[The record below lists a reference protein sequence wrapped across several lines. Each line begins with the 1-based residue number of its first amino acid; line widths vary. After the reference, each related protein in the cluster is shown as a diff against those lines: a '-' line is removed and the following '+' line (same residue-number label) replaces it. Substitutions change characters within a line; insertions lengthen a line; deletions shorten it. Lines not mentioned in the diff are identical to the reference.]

1 MPRRPSDARRIL
13 VSQPMNASAAARI
26 LLLSKRPFLL
36 LARHAGK
43 QEGPL
48 FVRTSAWPLAAHPS
62 FAQTVN
68 VHAARRTLLSRMRG
82 RGPAPGCSGEEQTC
96 RSRLWQSAPAGTA
109 ATARRSPR
117 RRSARC
123 RRPAARSS
131 SSTSLTTTSFPAPAA
146 RAARCRWARW
156 LPGSRRSTT
165 AASSRTKT
173 TSTLS
178 SASCRPA
185 RA

>member
-1 MPRRPSDARRIL
+1 
-13 VSQPMNASAAARI
+13 MNACVAARI
-26 LLLSKRPFLL
+26 LYYSKRPFLL

-48 FVRTSAWPLAAHPS
+48 FVRTTARPLAAYPS

-68 VHAARRTLLSRMRG
+68 ASAARRNLLSRMRG
-82 RGPAPGCSGEEQTC
+82 RRPAPGCSGEGQTC

-109 ATARRSPR
+109 ETARRSPR
-117 RRSARC
+117 RLSARS
-123 RRPAARSS
+123 RRRAARSS

-156 LPGSRRSTT
+156 PPAFRRSTT

-173 TSTLS
+173 TSTPS
-178 SASCRPA
+178 FASFRPA
-185 RA
+185 KA